1 MTAVEELR
9 AELRAACEGHPHAKI
24 PWPHRLLHKADEAL
38 EAIEA
43 ELDGW
48 RKIVGDIAAL
58 VPLPSVIKATGT
70 TGDLI
75 DWIKQQ
81 IAERAEAEARVTA
94 LEKALEPFAWF
105 GEKNTDSTGWA
116 GLRCERERI
125 NVWFGPSDFRNA
137 FEASALSPKLGEER
151 R

>member
-9 AELRAACEGHPHAKI
+9 ANVKRLISLDGGYGYVKVHTDDLRAF
-24 PWPHRLLHKADEAL
+24 D
-38 EAIEA
+38 
-43 ELDGW
+43 
-48 RKIVGDIAAL
+48 AAL
-58 VPLPSVIKATGT
+58 DAAL
-70 TGDLI
+70 
-75 DWIKQQ
+75 
-81 IAERAEAEARVTA
+81 AEIERMTPKFVAYDYLESPAGREIAEARATA

-137 FEASALSPKLGEER
+137 FEAASLSPKEKR
-151 R
+151 

>member
-1 MTAVEELR
+1 MIADLI
-9 AELRAACEGHPHAKI
+9 AELRARTFSRWESDVQAVMEYE
-24 PWPHRLLHKADEAL
+24 DELCTRAANAL
-38 EAIEA
+38 EA
-43 ELDGW
+43 
-48 RKIVGDIAAL
+48 
-58 VPLPSVIKATGT
+58 S
-70 TGDLI
+70 
-75 DWIKQQ
+75 
-81 IAERAEAEARVTA
+81 EARATA